1 MLAFVRREGKERLLC
16 AFNSSENPQ
25 AMFLEGEGRP
35 EAVLGRASVEM
46 EDNGFSITLPPQ
58 SGVLMELK

>member
-1 MLAFVRREGKERLLC
+1 
-16 AFNSSENPQ
+16 
-25 AMFLEGEGRP
+25 MFLEGEGKP